1 MRGCDVKES
10 EVNRDRW
17 LNGAV
22 YACWADC
29 TVLAEYG
36 DLAYRVICLR

>member
-1 MRGCDVKES
+1 MRGFDVKEIR
-10 EVNRDRW
+10 VNRDMR

-22 YACWADC
+22 CACWTGCA
-29 TVLAEYG
+29 VLVKYG

>member
-1 MRGCDVKES
+1 MRGFDVKES
-10 EVNRDRW
+10 GVNRDMR

-22 YACWADC
+22 CAYWADC

>member
-1 MRGCDVKES
+1 MRGFDVKERG
-10 EVNRDRW
+10 VNRDCW

-22 YACWADC
+22 CACWTGCA
-29 TVLAEYG
+29 VLVKYG

>member
-1 MRGCDVKES
+1 MRGCNVKES
-10 EVNRDRW
+10 RVNRDMR

-22 YACWADC
+22 CAYWAGC
-29 TVLAEYG
+29 AVLVEYG

>member
-10 EVNRDRW
+10 GVKQDIW

-22 YACWADC
+22 CECWAGC
-29 TVLAEYG
+29 AILVEYG

>member
-1 MRGCDVKES
+1 MRDGDVEES
-10 EVNRDRW
+10 GVNRCMR

-22 YACWADC
+22 CGQWADC
-29 TVLAEYG
+29 TVLVKYG